1 MSGTVLDVYDI
12 PAKKKK
18 KRTKI
23 TDLKEFIFWWED
35 TNGKNKLTKENEY
48 IVR

>member
-1 MSGTVLDVYDI
+1 MFMIYQQ
-12 PAKKKK
+12 KKK